1 MITRFVTI
9 SVGIL
14 PLFILAEANTLQAM
28 DVPKADEAA
37 VECCQ
42 PSSRDVRQYLQNADR
57 LYAQFKPKEA
67 SKELHKVLQAD
78 PSNVEAILKLC
89 RAQIDIGDM
98 IPESAQDWKET
109 RLKEYTKAEDYARK
123 AVVLNPNSTWSYFYL
138 AASLGNVAVLSPRD
152 KQIGLAGDVRT
163 AVEKSIALDPANGF
177 AYHVYGVWQRKMAE
191 IGSASRVFAS
201 LVYRQSIPTGS
212 LEKSIE
218 YLKKAVAL
226 NPSVI
231 VSRLELAKSY
241 LAVENLPSA
250 RNLLASIRKL
260 PIQFSDDARHK
271 KEAEELLE
279 QIKDR

>member
-1 MITRFVTI
+1 
-9 SVGIL
+9 
-14 PLFILAEANTLQAM
+14 
-28 DVPKADEAA
+28 
-37 VECCQ
+37 
-42 PSSRDVRQYLQNADR
+42 
-57 LYAQFKPKEA
+57 
-67 SKELHKVLQAD
+67 
-78 PSNVEAILKLC
+78 
-89 RAQIDIGDM
+89 
-98 IPESAQDWKET
+98 
-109 RLKEYTKAEDYARK
+109 
-123 AVVLNPNSTWSYFYL
+123 
-138 AASLGNVAVLSPRD
+138 
-152 KQIGLAGDVRT
+152 
-163 AVEKSIALDPANGF
+163 
-177 AYHVYGVWQRKMAE
+177 MAE

-279 QIKDR
+279 QIKDP